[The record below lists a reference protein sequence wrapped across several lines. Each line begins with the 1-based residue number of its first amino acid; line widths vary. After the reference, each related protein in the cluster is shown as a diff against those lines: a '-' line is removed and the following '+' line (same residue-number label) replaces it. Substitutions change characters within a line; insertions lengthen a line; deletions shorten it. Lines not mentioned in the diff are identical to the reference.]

1 MINNIYIFNESKEV
15 SKERSNLGIVGENK
29 YETLKFTFEEF
40 VDGIGTLEIQ
50 RANSEKAYIILEKEE
65 DCYLLEVKN
74 SLLTIEGEITMQLV
88 IRQENNVVFKSEEF
102 RMQVLKAIEATTEIP
117 DEYETWDSTLAA
129 KIIEIDNKLEDMT
142 DLEEDLE
149 NKVETGYFKGDKGD
163 SGIVTF
169 ELENGDLI
177 AIAEDEET
185 ARNYSIENG
194 NLILEVE

>member
-1 MINNIYIFNESKEV
+1 MINNIFISNDTKEV
-15 SKERSNLGIVGENK
+15 RKDKKYIGVVGENGYEILKFIFDEFIDGIGILEIQRGENK
-29 YETLKFTFEEF
+29 YY
-40 VDGIGTLEIQ
+40 VQ
-50 RANSEKAYIILEKEE
+50 LEKG
-65 DCYLLEVKN
+65 DNCYLLEIKN
-74 SLLTIEGEITMQLV
+74 SLLTTEGKITMQLV
-88 IRQENNVVFKSEEF
+88 VRQSENRVFKSSEF
-102 RMQVLKAIEATTEIP
+102 TMEVLKAIEATTEIP

-177 AIAEDEET
+177 AIAEDEDT

>member
-1 MINNIYIFNESKEV
+1 MINNIFISNDTKEV
-15 SKERSNLGIVGENK
+15 RKDKKYIGVVGENGYEILKFIFDEFIDGIGILEIQRGENK
-29 YETLKFTFEEF
+29 YY
-40 VDGIGTLEIQ
+40 VQ
-50 RANSEKAYIILEKEE
+50 LEKG
-65 DCYLLEVKN
+65 DNCYLLEIKN
-74 SLLTIEGEITMQLV
+74 SLLATEGKITMQLV
-88 IRQENNVVFKSEEF
+88 VRQSENRVFKSSEF
-102 RMQVLKAIEATTEIP
+102 TMEVLKAIEATAEIP
-117 DEYETWDSTLAA
+117 DEYETWDSTISA

>member
-88 IRQENNVVFKSEEF
+88 IRKENNVVFKSEEF
-102 RMQVLKAIEATTEIP
+102 TMQVLKAIEATTEIP